1 MWSDG
6 RAIAYIPVV
15 NYNTE
20 DFGKVLRH
28 EAGGHGFAKLADEYF
43 YEKTITEDKV
53 KSHKEWF
60 AKYGFYPNADVT
72 NDPREIHWAHFLSDP
87 RYSGQVGIYD
97 GGLTFRYGA
106 YRPTDYSIMRHN
118 AGGFNAPSREAI
130 FKRIMKLSEPSGWK
144 YDFEAFVAYDEIN
157 RSAASQAYYE
167 NQMENFDE
175 ESFVPLAPPVVREE

>member
-1 MWSDG
+1 
-6 RAIAYIPVV
+6 
-15 NYNTE
+15 
-20 DFGKVLRH
+20 
-28 EAGGHGFAKLADEYF
+28 
-43 YEKTITEDKV
+43 
-53 KSHKEWF
+53 
-60 AKYGFYPNADVT
+60 
-72 NDPREIHWAHFLSDP
+72 
-87 RYSGQVGIYD
+87 
-97 GGLTFRYGA
+97 
-106 YRPTDYSIMRHN
+106 MRHN

>member
-1 MWSDG
+1 MG
-6 RAIAYIPVV
+6 AIIGDIVGSRFEWH
-15 NYNTE
+15 NYRHK
-20 DFGKVLRH
+20 DFTLFHPKC
-28 EAGGHGFAKLADEYF
+28 
-43 YEKTITEDKV
+43 
-53 KSHKEWF
+53 
-60 AKYGFYPNADVT
+60 
-72 NDPREIHWAHFLSDP
+72 
-87 RYSGQVGIYD
+87 
-97 GGLTFRYGA
+97 
-106 YRPTDYSIMRHN
+106 RPTDDSIMRHN